1 MVPLVRPTKPPTTLF
16 GPVLVTAPWAL
27 EFVISP
33 GPFWKLSVPMNPP
46 STLLPPP
53 VTAPIAEL
61 ATIVPLLVPAKP
73 PATLESPTVTLPL
86 ANDDVID
93 PAPRLKTFWPT
104 SPPTVLNAPPLTL
117 PLADESVMVP
127 RLVATSPPAV
137 FEAVVELESPTL
149 TVAAELELAMTPL
162 FCPTRPPASTPVCEP
177 LLTLPLRI

>member
-1 MVPLVRPTKPPTTLF
+1 MPLTGPDAVELEMVPLVRPTKPPTTLF

-53 VTAPIAEL
+53 VTAPVAEL

-137 FEAVVELESPTL
+137 LPSP
-149 TVAAELELAMTPL
+149 V
-162 FCPTRPPASTPVCEP
+162 
-177 LLTLPLRI
+177 